1 MTERK
6 PAGVN
11 FETWVD
17 AQIRAGQDSGAFDNL
32 PGAGKPLP
40 GRGQPYDE
48 DWWVKRKLSEEE
60 LSTDALLPTSLR
72 LRKEIEQLPDT
83 VRALA
88 AQRLVREAV
97 AELNERI
104 VAWLRSPTPPHVPVR
119 RVDVEQVVEQWRAA
133 RARTPKPVEP
143 TEPTKPVEPRKAS
156 WWRRVTGQSR

>member
-17 AQIRAGQDSGAFDNL
+17 AQIRAGQESGAFDNL

-40 GRGQPYDE
+40 GIDQPYDQ

-72 LRKEIEQLPDT
+72 LRKEIERLPET
-83 VRALA
+83 VRDLA
-88 AQRLVREAV
+88 AERLVRETI

-104 VAWLRSPTPPHVPVR
+104 VAWQRSPTPPHVPIR
-119 RVDVEQVVEQWRAA
+119 RLDPDQVVEKWRSTRP
-133 RARTPKPVEP
+133 RATAPVRQQDHERQ
-143 TEPTKPVEPRKAS
+143 VS
-156 WWRRVTGQSR
+156 WWRRITGRSR